1 MAGRQ
6 EAYLRLLPPAV
17 FAGVCRF
24 LRFYGEKSSVSICLC
39 VHLLLNLWKIGS
51 GLAKSKL
58 KTVFSFCLCA
68 RLSLSLNKIG
78 CGSV

>member
-17 FAGVCRF
+17 FAGFAVF
-24 LRFYGEKSSVSICLC
+24 LRFDGEKSSVSICLC

-51 GLAKSKL
+51 GLAKSKFENC
-58 KTVFSFCLCA
+58 VFI
-68 RLSLSLNKIG
+68 LSLCSPFVIFE
-78 CGSV
+78 

>member
-51 GLAKSKL
+51 GLAKSKFENC
-58 KTVFSFCLCA
+58 VFILPLRSPFA
-68 RLSLSLNKIG
+68 IFE
-78 CGSV
+78 